1 MSSTM
6 GVLRLTKI
14 ARATC
19 VICHEIKPRTEM
31 RQMEVSENTGSSLG
45 VSKNPRRQD
54 YIRVS
59 VRSYWAH
66 RKKWVCSACWGSRP
80 HYLSTLLSAIFLN
93 PIFVP
98 KHRGMGPAGQI
109 IYTGTLGYFGLG
121 WIFTILIAAFA
132 SLADG
137 RGLPNTRL

>member
-1 MSSTM
+1 MISTG
-6 GVLRLTKI
+6 GVCRLSKI

-54 YIRVS
+54 STRVS
-59 VRSYWAH
+59 MRSHWAH
-66 RKKWVCSACWGSRP
+66 RKKWVCSICWGSRP
-80 HYLSTLLSAIFLN
+80 RYLPTLLSVIFLN

-98 KHRGMGPAGQI
+98 KHRGMGLAGRI
-109 IYTGTLGYFGLG
+109 IYAGTLGYFGLG

-132 SLADG
+132 SLADE
-137 RGLPNTRL
+137 RGLPNSRL